1 MEAETQTTQQKG
13 EEAYLDGRQWSS
25 VMHVL
30 NAKREEPP
38 KHHEHANTDNKRKKE
53 IKRGRVEE
61 EEGAED
67 KGALAV
73 AEEEEAGCTKV
84 FKKRPGVL

>member
-38 KHHEHANTDNKRKKE
+38 KHHEHVGADNKRKKK
-53 IKRGRVEE
+53 IKGVRAEE
-61 EEGAED
+61 EEGA
-67 KGALAV
+67 
-73 AEEEEAGCTKV
+73 
-84 FKKRPGVL
+84 